1 MKYLPKPHQSYC
13 IDLLTK
19 PLFPESK
26 GLFLDMG
33 MGKTAITLTA
43 IANLLDDFAINKVLV
58 IAPLR
63 VAEDTWTTEA
73 QKWEHTRHLRVIPVL
88 GTAKKRTK
96 QLCRTGDIFVINR
109 ENVEWLCDPKASGLK
124 KWDFDLVVID
134 ELSSF
139 KNNQAKRWR
148 ALKRRMPPDCPVW
161 GLTGT
166 PAPKSYID
174 LWPQIFLLDRG
185 QRLGT
190 TLGSYRE
197 KYFNPGARRGHVVF
211 DWRLKRGA
219 KEAIDNRLSDLCI
232 AMRKEDYLS
241 LPPITYNRVAVRM
254 DKKERAIYDE
264 LKREKVLAELEG
276 KELDSAIVGATAAA
290 LSNKLLQLS
299 GGAVYDEDG
308 GVQVIHKRKL
318 DALVEL
324 EEAAQGQ
331 PLLVF
336 YAYKHEADR
345 IMEKFPHAVLISDP
359 KSFTAFN
366 PAMPRKIGTS
376 EIIAA
381 WNAGEIAM
389 LLCHPASAGHGLN
402 LQAGGHMVVWYSLP
416 WSLELYQQANARLHR
431 MGQES
436 PVIVH
441 HIICEDTLDDRVL
454 TVLGQREESQDGL
467 LRALK
472 AYIIEEEAT

>member
-1 MKYLPKPHQSYC
+1 MKYLPKPHQSFC

-19 PLFPESK
+19 PLVPKSQ

-43 IANLLDDFAINKVLV
+43 IVELLNDFALNKVLV

-73 QKWEHTRHLRVIPVL
+73 AKWEHTRHLRVIPVL
-88 GTAKKRTK
+88 GTAKKRAK
-96 QLCRTGDIFVINR
+96 QLCRAGDIFVINR

-139 KNNQAKRWR
+139 KNNQSKRWR

-232 AMRKEDYLS
+232 AMRKEDYLT

-254 DKKERAIYDE
+254 DKKERAVYDE

-331 PLLVF
+331 SLLVF

-345 IMEKFPHAVLISDP
+345 IMEKFPHAVKLD
-359 KSFTAFN
+359 KDADTVE
-366 PAMPRKIGTS
+366 T
-376 EIIAA
+376 IAA
-381 WNAGEIAM
+381 WNAGEIPM

-402 LQAGGHMVVWYSLP
+402 LQMGGHMVVWYSLP

-454 TVLGQREESQDGL
+454 TVLGQREEDQDGL

-472 AYIIEEEAT
+472 AYITEEEAL

>member
-1 MKYLPKPHQSYC
+1 MLYQPKPHQSYC
-13 IDLLTK
+13 IELLTK
-19 PLFPESK
+19 PLYPKSQ

-43 IANLLDDFAINKVLV
+43 IVELLNDFAIDKVLV

-73 QKWEHTRHLRVIPVL
+73 AKWEHTRHLRVIPVL
-88 GTAKKRTK
+88 GTAKKRVKALQTPGN
-96 QLCRTGDIFVINR
+96 LYVINR
-109 ENVEWLCDPKASGLK
+109 ENVVWLCDPRQSGVK

-139 KNNQAKRWR
+139 KDNQSKRWR

-166 PAPKSYID
+166 PAPKGYID

-232 AMRKEDYLS
+232 AMRKEDYLT
-241 LPPITYNRVAVRM
+241 LPPITYNRVSVRM
-254 DKKERAIYDE
+254 DRKEREVYDQ
-264 LKREKVLAELEG
+264 LKRDKVLTLLEG

-331 PLLVF
+331 SLLVF
-336 YAYKHEADR
+336 YSYKHEAQR
-345 IMEKFPHAVLISDP
+345 IMEKFPQAVKLDKDADTVETI
-359 KSFTAFN
+359 
-366 PAMPRKIGTS
+366 R
-376 EIIAA
+376 A
-381 WNAGEIAM
+381 WNAGEIPM

-416 WSLELYQQANARLHR
+416 WSVESYAQANARLYR
-431 MGQES
+431 MGQEH
-436 PVIVH
+436 PVVVH
-441 HIICEDTLDDRVL
+441 HIVCEDTLDDHVL
-454 TVLGQREESQDGL
+454 EVLGKKEATQDSL
-467 LRALK
+467 MRALSVFIAK
-472 AYIIEEEAT
+472 EG